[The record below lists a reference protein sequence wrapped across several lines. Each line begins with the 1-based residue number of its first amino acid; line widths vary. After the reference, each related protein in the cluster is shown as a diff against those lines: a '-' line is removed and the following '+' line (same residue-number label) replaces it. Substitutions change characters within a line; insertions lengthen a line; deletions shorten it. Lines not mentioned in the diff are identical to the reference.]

1 MVAVPPGNRLLD
13 ALPAAERE
21 RLAGLV
27 RIKTMDRG
35 EATTQAESMMQC
47 VDFPISALMSVTGLL
62 ENGTTFEIAS
72 VGPEGFV
79 EVDAALEAQVAL
91 RSAVCSFPGEAV
103 RMSVETFQ
111 MMLSES
117 RPFARLVRRAA
128 RARLFVTEQNSM
140 CNLRH
145 SIVARLARW
154 LLVAS
159 ERLHRRDF
167 PVTHDLLA
175 TILGTR
181 RAGVSE
187 AAAELQQRG
196 AIEYQRGLVAIGN
209 EDRLAEASCECYE
222 ACKAAI
228 EESLAETGEG

>member
-1 MVAVPPGNRLLD
+1 VAVPPGNRLLD
-13 ALPAAERE
+13 ALPGEERE

-35 EATTQAESMMQC
+35 EATTRAETVMEC

-62 ENGTTFEIAS
+62 ESGTTFEIAS
-72 VGPEGFV
+72 VGREGFV
-79 EVDAALEAQVAL
+79 EVDAALESRIAL

-103 RMSVETFQ
+103 RMSLESFD
-111 MMLSES
+111 MMLRES
-117 RPFARLVRRAA
+117 RPFTRLVRRAV

-145 SIVARLARW
+145 SIVERLARW
-154 LLVAS
+154 LLVAC
-159 ERLHRRDF
+159 ERLERRDF
-167 PVTHDLLA
+167 PVTHEVLA
-175 TILGTR
+175 TILGAR

-196 AIEYQRGLVAIGN
+196 AIEYQRGLVAIGDK
-209 EDRLAEASCECYE
+209 DRLVEASCECYE
-222 ACKAAI
+222 ACNVAI
-228 EESLAETGEG
+228 EESLAEIGEG